1 MLPVKSAMTMLVIIV
16 AILMA
21 GPKVILADPTSV
33 AAAASPSSSPPS
45 QTSSS
50 QNCVPAN
57 CVTSCNPACS
67 SNMVCV
73 VPSMS
78 QCRVCPVPICVA
90 PGAINAPT
98 SSSGS
103 SSGSSGSNAALL
115 PGLIGGLI
123 GLLVL
128 AAIAFSAIRYKRRKA
143 QGLPFWK
150 SKDFD
155 NESSESWGRPGA
167 QSAVV
172 PIAYMPP
179 STSHTRTEMQ
189 STSSGPN
196 TSIRNSLALTT
207 QNDYLHQPT
216 TPHSNA
222 SRYSSMSENPFAD
235 LDDESTVQLKRV
247 VTLRKTSSTRSPP
260 ENNSLATFEENDDD
274 DQSVASSVA
283 NVVTRNNSQSA
294 VQMQRARPQLM
305 RINTIKIDDGSGLK
319 RSGSV
324 RTMLTPESGSSGSLP
339 LNSLNRT
346 DSGSVTNPTQSST
359 SLTAVK
365 AGSDDNPFH
374 DRHSINGEN
383 ESDDYTSHKN
393 RSASVA
399 TTGSQRTNIT
409 DSVMSGA
416 GDGEITIFWDGN
428 GSSSKEA

>member
-1 MLPVKSAMTMLVIIV
+1 
-16 AILMA
+16 MA
-21 GPKVILADPTSV
+21 GPKVTMADPTS
-33 AAAASPSSSPPS
+33 AASASSPSSSLPS
-45 QTSSS
+45 QSSSS
-50 QNCVPAN
+50 QSCVPAN
-57 CVTSCNPACS
+57 CVTSCTPACS
-67 SNMVCV
+67 SNMVCA

-78 QCRVCPVPICVA
+78 QCGVCPVPICVA
-90 PGAINAPT
+90 PGVINAP
-98 SSSGS
+98 SSSSDS
-103 SSGSSGSNAALL
+103 SSSSSGSNAALL
-115 PGLIGGLI
+115 PGLVGGLI
-123 GLLVL
+123 GLLAL
-128 AAIAFSAIRYKRRKA
+128 AVIAFAAIRYKRRKA
-143 QGLPFWK
+143 QGLPFWRA
-150 SKDFD
+150 KDSD
-155 NESSESWGRPGA
+155 NESSENWGHPGA

-179 STSHTRTEMQ
+179 SANHARTEMQ
-189 STSSGPN
+189 STSSGPS

-247 VTLRKTSSTRSPP
+247 VTLRKAASTRSPP
-260 ENNSLATFEENDDD
+260 EHNSLATYEENDDD

-319 RSGSV
+319 RNGSV

-339 LNSLNRT
+339 SNSFSRT
-346 DSGSVTNPTQSST
+346 DSGSITNPTQSST

-374 DRHSINGEN
+374 DRHSIIGIEN
-383 ESDDYTSHKN
+383 ENDDYTSHKI
-393 RSASVA
+393 RAASVA

-428 GSSSKEA
+428 GSSAKEA

>member
-1 MLPVKSAMTMLVIIV
+1 MTMLVIFV

-21 GPKVILADPTSV
+21 GPKVTLADPTS
-33 AAAASPSSSPPS
+33 AASASSPSSSLPS
-45 QTSSS
+45 QSSS
-50 QNCVPAN
+50 SNNCLPAN
-57 CVTSCNPACS
+57 CVNLCNPACS
-67 SNMVCV
+67 SNMICTV
-73 VPSMS
+73 SIMS
-78 QCRVCPVPICVA
+78 QCGVCPVPICVDPA
-90 PGAINAPT
+90 TINVPSS

-103 SSGSSGSNAALL
+103 SSSSSSNAALL
-115 PGLIGGLI
+115 PGLVGGLVA
-123 GLLVL
+123 LLVI
-128 AAIAFSAIRYKRRKA
+128 AVIAFAAIRYKRRKA

-150 SKDFD
+150 SKDLD
-155 NESSESWGRPGA
+155 NDSTDHWGRPGA

-179 STSHTRTEMQ
+179 SVPHHRTEMQ
-189 STSSGPN
+189 STSTGPN
-196 TSIRNSLALTT
+196 MSLRNSLALTA
-207 QNDYLHQPT
+207 QNDYLNQPT

-247 VTLRKTSSTRSPP
+247 VTLRKAGSTRSPP
-260 ENNSLATFEENDDD
+260 ENTSLATFEENDDD

-305 RINTIKIDDGSGLK
+305 RINTIKLDDGSGVK

-324 RTMLTPESGSSGSLP
+324 RTVLTRDSGSSGSQQSLG
-339 LNSLNRT
+339 LNGT
-346 DSGSVTNPTQSST
+346 DSGSLSNPTQSST

-365 AGSDDNPFH
+365 ANSDDNPFH
-374 DRHSINGEN
+374 DRHSVSGNDDGE
-383 ESDDYTSHKN
+383 SSSHKV
-393 RSASVA
+393 RSASIV

-409 DSVMSGA
+409 DSVMSGV

-428 GSSSKEA
+428 GSSSKDV